1 MKNHRIFI
9 AILFCFLVAISLS
22 ACDGNT
28 GNEEERTTIN
38 ADFEK
43 IENIDIPVVTEEVK
57 DEVIVDYQ
65 EKEPTNSQVG
75 VIVNSWLKIV
85 SMGERNG
92 KLSVLVRN
100 ISEKDVQ
107 YAVLSVV
114 CGDKTH
120 YFTLSTLTAGSSAI
134 LTHNDAEFDE
144 KAQYHTW
151 KINEEIIFSEPLS
164 VYPEVFEISG
174 ADGCVSVKNIS
185 SKDIDGSIY
194 VYYKNVEDGVFTE
207 GTTYRILIEGL
218 KKNEEVQMLS
228 SHYKKDTSLVM
239 FVTYAE

>member
-1 MKNHRIFI
+1 MKKLEIFF
-9 AILFCFLVAISLS
+9 AVLLCFLIVFSFA
-22 ACDGNT
+22 ACDSNT
-28 GNEEERTTIN
+28 DNDEERTTID

-57 DEVIVDYQ
+57 EDAIVDYQ

-75 VIVNSWLKIV
+75 VIVNSWLKVV
-85 SMGERNG
+85 SIGERNG
-92 KLSVLVRN
+92 KLSVFVRN

-114 CGDKTH
+114 CGEKTH
-120 YFTLSTLTAGSSAI
+120 YFTFSTLTAGSSAI
-134 LTHNDAEFDE
+134 ITCDNAKFDE
-144 KAQYHTW
+144 KSQYHTW
-151 KINEEIIFSEPLS
+151 KINDEIIFKEPLS

-174 ADGCVSVKNIS
+174 ADGCISIKNIS
-185 SKDIDGSIY
+185 SKSIDGPIY

-207 GTTYRILIEGL
+207 GTTYRISVEGL
-218 KKNEEVQMLS
+218 KKNEEIQVLS
-228 SHYKKDTSLVM
+228 AHYKKDTSLVM